1 MICEIRDSRAA
12 TTVRLTW
19 VRPWGAAFLLL
30 SPVWLLYL
38 AHFTI
43 PGAAGTGFVQYDQAS
58 YMADARSYFAGGH
71 FTWTYGLP
79 FSPDPMAPRVYFQPL
94 TLVLG
99 LIWRATGADPGILY
113 TAAGF
118 FLAICC
124 ARTTIA
130 LYRQVVGL
138 YCPAAPVRLV
148 CFFWGGGD
156 NPRRPSPRPDNRW
169 ITDRAYARF

>member
-1 MICEIRDSRAA
+1 MICEIRDSQAT

-19 VRPWGAAFLLL
+19 IRPWGAAFLLL

-58 YMADARSYFAGGH
+58 YMADARSYFADGH
-71 FTWTYGLP
+71 FIWTYGLP
-79 FSPDPMAPRVYFQPL
+79 FSPDPMTPRVYFQPL
-94 TLVLG
+94 TLALG
-99 LIWRATGADPGILY
+99 LIWRATGADPGILF
-113 TAAGF
+113 TVAGF

-124 ARTTIA
+124 ARTIIA

-138 YCPAAPVRLV
+138 DCPAAP
-148 CFFWGGGD
+148 
-156 NPRRPSPRPDNRW
+156 
-169 ITDRAYARF
+169 